1 MKFPRFF
8 VLALAVWV
16 AGAGLAR
23 ADQTNVA
30 VAANFTEPA
39 KEIGRAFTISTG
51 HEAIFSFGSSG
62 QFNDQIRR
70 EAPFEVFLS
79 ADAERPKRLA
89 EDGYAVGATRFA
101 YAIGRLVLWSRD
113 PQAVKGPETL
123 QSPSIGKIAI
133 CNPLA
138 APYGAAAVQ
147 TMRALRSE
155 ETLRPKLVEGA
166 NIAQAFQ
173 FVDTGNAEVGF
184 VALSQIA
191 GRTDGSRWLVPQ
203 ELHGPIR
210 QEAVLLKRGA
220 DKPAAKAFVDFL
232 KGPEARAIIEKY
244 GYGRGEG
251 G

>member
-1 MKFPRFF
+1 MKCRRLI
-8 VLALAVWV
+8 VLALAGWV

-23 ADQTNVA
+23 AGQTNVA

-39 KEIGRAFTISTG
+39 KEIGRAFMAKTG
-51 HEAIFSFGSSG
+51 HEAVFSFGSSG

-79 ADAERPKRLA
+79 ADAERPKKLA
-89 EDGYAVGATRFA
+89 EDGYAVAASRFA

-123 QSPSIGKIAI
+123 QSPAVGKIAI

-138 APYGAAAVQ
+138 APYGAAAIQ
-147 TMRALRSE
+147 TMRALKSE
-155 ETLRPKLVEGA
+155 EALRPKLVEGA

-203 ELHGPIR
+203 ELYEPIR
-210 QEAVLLKRGA
+210 QEAILLKRGA
-220 DKPAAKAFVDFL
+220 DSPAAKAFVDFL
-232 KGPEARAIIEKY
+232 KGPEARIVIEKY
-244 GYGRGEG
+244 GYGPGEG